1 VDPLEIVFTRE
12 VMRRSIVAL
21 PVDATIDRVEAALT
35 RSVKEDKPQRLFPVV
50 DAAHTLLG
58 VVTRT
63 SLRQWIRQPSDGARS
78 LAPVMQRRPV
88 VAHDDEPLRM
98 IAFRMAE
105 TGLTRL
111 PVVDRSGHVLLGI
124 VSLTD
129 LLGARA
135 RILEAERR
143 RERVLGTRLR
153 LKAVLGRDTT
163 GSVTTGRE

>member
-1 VDPLEIVFTRE
+1 
-12 VMRRSIVAL
+12 M
-21 PVDATIDRVEAALT
+21 
-35 RSVKEDKPQRLFPVV
+35 
-50 DAAHTLLG
+50 LG

-63 SLRQWIRQPSDGARS
+63 SLRQWIRQPVDGPRT

-124 VSLTD
+124 VSLAD

-135 RILEAERR
+135 RILDAEHR

-153 LKAVLGRDTT
+153 LKSVFGR
-163 GSVTTGRE
+163 GAPASE